1 MDYPNAFISIAA
13 SSQPSP
19 LSLAVHLQV
28 TKPGD
33 ASTAELDAPVIAP
46 GMLISQLCVQVGEP
60 SAAPPYID
68 GKSRAM
74 LFGYAVVI
82 DIVGLPVPWRIILV
96 GIGFVWSTPEIEY
109 APTTACVGPFIVT
122 MISPVPVGFVRYQNS
137 AYWL

>member
-1 MDYPNAFISIAA
+1 MNYLDAFISIAA

-33 ASTAELDAPVIAP
+33 ACT
-46 GMLISQLCVQVGEP
+46 
-60 SAAPPYID
+60 
-68 GKSRAM
+68 
-74 LFGYAVVI
+74 VVI

-122 MISPVPVGFVRYQNS
+122 IISPVPVEFVIYQNS
-137 AYWL
+137 ASWL